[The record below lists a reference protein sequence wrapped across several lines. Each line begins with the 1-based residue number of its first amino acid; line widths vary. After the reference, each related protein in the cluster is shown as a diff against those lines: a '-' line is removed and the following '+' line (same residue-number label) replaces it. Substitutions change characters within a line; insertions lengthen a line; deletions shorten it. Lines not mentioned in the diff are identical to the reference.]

1 MVNFRVAPVQ
11 NSSIL
16 NLYLQRDEIW
26 LDPPYQRAADI
37 WSLEKRQLLI
47 DSLLNGFD
55 IPKFYFHDFYPSAT
69 VEGTEYRYAIID
81 GKQRLSAIW
90 GFIDGSYG
98 LDPDAKLINNPNANI
113 GGLTY
118 AELGEQYP
126 RIRAEF
132 DSASLAVVGIQTE
145 DGELIEEMFSRLNE
159 AVALSAAE
167 KRNAL
172 RGPLP
177 PAIRML
183 AKARFFTKRLP
194 FGNSRYRHFDLACKF
209 LLLVDVVSQADA
221 SDRVPDLKKAYL
233 DDFVITFREDK
244 LDDRTAAILG
254 DAKRV
259 AGMMT
264 RLFIDSDWLLRQV
277 GMVTLYFI
285 LIRDYPDATGDG
297 RITRRRL
304 EEFNE
309 ARSRNRELAEHD
321 EPHARFELLEFDR
334 LAQSPNDA
342 IALTYRLGVMREYLA
357 LD

>member
-11 NSSIL
+11 NSSVL

-37 WSLEKRQLLI
+37 WSLDKRQLLI

-55 IPKFYFHDFYPSAT
+55 IPKFYFHDFYPSKT
-69 VEGTEYRYAIID
+69 VDGTTYRYAIID

-90 GFIDGSYG
+90 SFIDGDFP
-98 LDPDAKLINNPNANI
+98 LDVDAVLINNPEVKI

-118 AELGEQYP
+118 AELGEEYP

-132 DSASLAVVGIQTE
+132 DSINLAIVGVQT
-145 DGELIEEMFSRLNE
+145 DDDELIEEMFSRLNE

-167 KRNAL
+167 KRNAF

-177 PAIRML
+177 PAIRAL
-183 AKARFFTKRLP
+183 ANERLFTSRLP

-209 LLLVDVVSQADA
+209 LLLTDVR
-221 SDRVPDLKKAYL
+221 DRAGTERIPDLKKAYL
-233 DDFVITFREDK
+233 DDFVVRYREGK
-244 LDDRTAAILG
+244 LDQQ
-254 DAKRV
+254 AKTLLKETKKTIASMTKLFV
-259 AGMMT
+259 AN
-264 RLFIDSDWLLRQV
+264 DWLLRQV

-285 LIRDYPDATGDG
+285 LLRDYSDALDKG

-304 EEFNE
+304 EEFHE
-309 ARSRNRELAEHD
+309 AREANREFAERD

-342 IALTYRLGVMREYLA
+342 VALSYRIEVMRGFLEL
-357 LD
+357 